1 MALNTNFNVNPY
13 YDDYDEDKL
22 FLRML
27 FKPGYA
33 VQAREL
39 TQLQTILQNQ
49 TSRFGNHV
57 FVNGSLVSGGQTVV
71 QTANYLNVSS
81 SYAETTVNIN
91 EFEGKT
97 IVDNATNP
105 TKRAEVVKVYDENTT
120 TNEPKTIYIK
130 QIYGNPFTDSETI
143 QTLETN
149 PVYANISTSA
159 TGTAQLFSVNE
170 GIFYYEGFFIK
181 NLPQTVALSKYT
193 ANTANVRVGFEVGEV
208 IVEPASDT
216 SLLDPAQT
224 ASNYQA
230 PGSDRYKIV
239 LTLSTRTLDST
250 DATAFIEISQIQKGT
265 LTKEAKYPLYSVL
278 ENTLARRTYDESG
291 NYTTQ
296 PFTISLETSANNSA
310 YANVIL
316 SPGKAYI
323 YGYETETISP
333 TVITYEKPRTTVSVT
348 NKRVSADYGGFVYAN
363 TMHGTPPIGGTS
375 LVNLHCVSNSNIE
388 RTDTAK
394 IANTKIGTARI
405 KSIAYETSTNS
416 ANANTYIYR
425 TYLFD
430 VNVSDVITGYVNNTI
445 NVTTIQIANSLANW
459 FSNVNNAYAGARF
472 KISSGPGSSEAPK
485 TIINY
490 DGANQTVTLS
500 DPFITAPVAANSGA
514 AANASTSAWTIDF
527 DFTDAKSMVVNAAT
541 PTNRPVFA
549 TNIDERSKDA
559 STEFGDIVLTDAQ
572 LEPIVFPI
580 GEQYIANNTIA
591 DFVYS
596 YRKQY
601 SELTFGAPS
610 GGSASVSITPG
621 SGETLSASGSSTEAD
636 NYFVVVTDPTGSI
649 GYFAGQV
656 LNTSSFSV
664 DTGAN
669 TLTVTGLTGSGFKA
683 NLIAT
688 IDVVNSSQKNKT
700 LVSAAQ
706 NVAVATGTTINDVF
720 GNGAVVLFSTIGQ
733 VHIAANTVVKTPGTS
748 QQLFIS
754 DVVRI
759 NSVFDFGNTSITT
772 ANLATAVNVTP
783 RYILDTGQ
791 RDSFY
796 DHASIRLKS
805 NNTPPTG
812 NLLVRFDHYT
822 SSGDGYFTVT
832 SYPNYSDIP
841 VYTSTN
847 QNQFNLRDCL
857 DFRPVRLAATTTA
870 RANAITFSS
879 SGNIP
884 AVGSNIDLDYEYYL
898 PRIDKVILN
907 RNKVF
912 EVIQGKP
919 NSNPVAPI
927 DKTDSMTLY
936 TLYSPA
942 YVSDTAEISVVYN
955 DNRRY
960 TMRDIGSIEKRV
972 ENLEYYSS
980 LTLLEQ
986 DTLNK
991 QDLTTRD
998 GAGLERFKNGI
1009 ITDAFKGHAIADVT
1023 KTDYNASI
1031 DIGENELR
1039 PSFNI
1044 SNHLLSFDGATSSGH
1059 KRKGPNITIG
1069 STEVQFIDQP
1079 KASKSINVNPFNV
1092 INFLGRIELDPKS
1105 DTWIDIER
1113 KPDVLVNIGG
1123 DKDAWEELIDRV
1135 GGATQVEWDS
1145 WKTVSYGKKKTS
1157 TTKTY
1162 ERTGG
1167 GAGGNQLAIIEN
1179 RTTSQSKRQ
1188 TRSGVSTTLSVE
1200 TITRSIGDRVVDVSI
1215 IPYMRNRNVLFTGSN
1230 FKPESTLYSFFDSTN
1245 VSQYVARANRIL
1257 LSENN
1262 LLYRTEIGNAEIANI
1277 YNNLTSTVNGTC
1289 AVVKTSNDSVFIVS
1303 VNAITP
1309 FDVANANL
1317 IGTSTST
1324 SVRIR
1329 GYEHNSGNANAAT
1342 ASTITLRLDASGA
1355 NNENLY
1361 ANTVNSNTIYIV
1373 SGTGAGQERTM
1384 NAYNAITRTANVSV
1398 NWTTTPDST
1407 SIYSIGNPRT
1417 TLAGDVAGVFFIP
1430 TGIFRVGEKRFRL
1443 IDNQS
1448 GDLGSSATNGD
1459 ASFFAQGLLQT
1470 KEETIISATVPQI
1483 ERVAVQDERVVTS
1496 STTTKVVVGYVDPL
1510 AQTFLVSPV
1519 IHNQGVYLEKIRVC
1533 FETKD
1538 DDVPVTLQLR
1548 PAVNGYPSSAV
1559 VYPFSTVT
1567 LTPDKVKLTSS
1578 PDFDDA
1584 SKYTDFVFDSPVYMQ
1599 PGEHSFVLI
1608 ANSNKY
1614 NVWIAEKGSKDV
1626 KSQTLISEQ
1635 PYGGSL
1641 FLSQNGSTW
1650 VADQNAD
1657 MMFRMYRSQFDS
1669 TATAYFN
1676 VNKPSANVPYDLV
1689 FMSTSDVALG
1699 NTSIAYSFNS
1709 EKSTGG
1715 MAGYQSIV
1723 PLENYEMTDG
1733 SGRRVLNPT
1742 TGNNTF
1748 IVRATMST
1756 TNPDISPLIDS
1767 SRMDIIVVENLIND
1781 MPLTNDTIITANTG
1795 GSMQDGIY
1803 NLNITGGNGSGA
1815 TVYANVVGNQISRT
1829 WVVNGGSGYTTTPTV
1844 NLFASTAV
1852 SASGYVGAMCVGAL
1866 ANGASII
1873 INGED
1878 AKSGGNGK
1886 ARYMTRSVTLA
1897 DGFESGDLRIYLTAY
1912 RPPGTSIYVYYK
1924 ILSASDPDQFD
1935 DKNYQL
1941 MTELTGTNNFASTN
1955 TFDYRELTFAPGI
1968 NNRANNSVTY
1978 ASGSSSFDRF
1988 KTFAI
1993 KVVMA
1998 GTDTT
2003 DVPKVRDFR
2012 AIALPRG

>member
-39 TQLQTILQNQ
+39 TQLQTILQKQ
-49 TSRFGNHV
+49 TERFGNHV
-57 FVNGSLVSGGQTVV
+57 FVNGSLVSGGQTVI
-71 QTANYLNVSS
+71 QTATYLNVAS
-81 SYAETTVNIN
+81 SYAGTTVDVT

-97 IVDNATNP
+97 IVDNAANP
-105 TKRAEVVKVYDENTT
+105 TKRAEIIKVTDENTT
-120 TNEPKTIYIK
+120 TNEPKTFFIK
-130 QIYGNPFTDSETI
+130 QFYGEPFTDSETI

-149 PVYANISTSA
+149 PVFANIASSG
-159 TGTAQLFSVNE
+159 TGSSQMFSVNE

-181 NLPQTVALSKYT
+181 NAAQTVALSKYT

-208 IVEPASDT
+208 IVEPTSDT

-250 DATAFIEISQIQKGT
+250 DATEFIEIAQMQKGT

-278 ENTLARRTYDESG
+278 ENTLARRTFDESG
-291 NYTTQ
+291 NYTVR
-296 PFTISLETSANNSA
+296 PFTLSLETSANNSA

-333 TVITYEKPRTTVSVT
+333 TVLTYEKPRTTVSVS

-363 TMHGTPPIGGTS
+363 TVHGTPPIGGTS
-375 LVNLHCVSNSNIE
+375 LVDLHCVSNASIE
-388 RTDTAK
+388 RATADK
-394 IANTKIGTARI
+394 IANTKIGNARI
-405 KSIAYETSTNS
+405 KSIAFETATNT

-430 VNVSDVITGYVNNTI
+430 VNVNDVVTGQVNNTI

-472 KISSGPGSSEAPK
+472 RISSGPGSNEAPK

-490 DGANQTVTLS
+490 DGTNQTVTLS
-500 DPFITAPVAANSGA
+500 EPFITAPVAANSGV
-514 AANASTSAWTIDF
+514 AANASTSAWSIDF
-527 DFTDAKSMVVNAAT
+527 DFNDTKSMVVNAVT
-541 PTNRPVFA
+541 PTDRPVFA
-549 TNIDERSKDA
+549 ANIDERSKDI
-559 STEFGDIVLTDAQ
+559 STPLGDIVITDSQ
-572 LEPIVFPI
+572 LEPIIFPI
-580 GEQYIANNTIA
+580 GEEYIANNTIA

-596 YRKQY
+596 YKKQY
-601 SELTFGAPS
+601 SELTFGAPA
-610 GGSASVSITPG
+610 GGSASASITPG
-621 SGETLSASGSSTEAD
+621 AGESLSGAGSSTEAD
-636 NYFVVVTDPTGSI
+636 NYTVVVTDPTGSI

-656 LNTSSFSV
+656 LNVNSFSV

-669 TLTVTGLTGSGFKA
+669 TITVNGLTGSGFKA

-688 IDVVNSSQKNKT
+688 IDVTNSSQKNKT

-706 NVAVATGTTINDVF
+706 NVATSTGTTINDVF

-733 VHIAANTVVKTPGTS
+733 AHIAANTVVKTPGAA
-748 QQLFIS
+748 QQLFVS

-759 NSVFDFGNTSITT
+759 NSIFDFGNTTITT
-772 ANLATAVNVTP
+772 ANLATAVNVTS
-783 RYILDTGQ
+783 RYTLDTGQ

-805 NNTPPTG
+805 NNTSPTG

-822 SSGDGYFTVT
+822 SSGDGYFTVS
-832 SYPNYSDIP
+832 SYPDYSDIP

-847 QNQFNLRDCL
+847 QNQFNLRDCM
-857 DFRPVRLAATTTA
+857 DFRPVRLAATTPA
-870 RANAITFSS
+870 RANGITFSS

-884 AVGSNIDLDYEYYL
+884 VAGSNIDLDYEYFL
-898 PRIDKVILN
+898 PRVDKVILN
-907 RNKVF
+907 KNKTF

-919 NSNPVAPI
+919 DLYPVPPK

-936 TLYSPA
+936 TLVSPA
-942 YVSDTAEISVVYN
+942 FVSDTAEIAVVYN
-955 DNRRY
+955 DNKRY
-960 TMRDIGSIEKRV
+960 TMRDIGAIEKRV
-972 ENLEYYSS
+972 ENLEYYTS
-980 LTLLEQ
+980 LSMLEQ

-991 QDLTTRD
+991 QDLTIRD
-998 GAGLERFKNGI
+998 TTGLQRFKNGL
-1009 ITDAFKGHAIADVT
+1009 ITDSFRGHAIADVT

-1031 DIGENELR
+1031 AINEKELR

-1044 SNHLLSFDGATSSGH
+1044 SNHLLSFDGASSSGH
-1059 KRKGPNITIG
+1059 NRKGPNITIG
-1069 STEVQFIDQP
+1069 SSEVQFIDQP

-1092 INFLGRIELDPKS
+1092 INYLGRIELDPKS
-1105 DTWIDIER
+1105 DTWIDVD
-1113 KPDVLVNIGG
+1113 KKADVLVNIGG
-1123 DKDAWEELIDRV
+1123 DKDAWQEIIDRA
-1135 GGATQVEWDS
+1135 GGATQLEWDS
-1145 WKTVSYGKKKTS
+1145 WKNVSYGKTS
-1157 TTKTY
+1157 
-1162 ERTGG
+1162 
-1167 GAGGNQLAIIEN
+1167 
-1179 RTTSQSKRQ
+1179 
-1188 TRSGVSTTLSVE
+1188 VSTTREIGGTGGRRGDDPIYRVTKTSQDIGQSRTGLSTTISVG
-1200 TITRSIGDRVVDVSI
+1200 TITRSLGNRVVDVSI

-1230 FKPESTLYSFFDSTN
+1230 FKPESTMFSFFDSTN
-1245 VSQYVARANRIL
+1245 VSQYVARANRFL
-1257 LSENN
+1257 LNGNN
-1262 LLYRTEIGNAEIANI
+1262 LQYRTEMGNPESANI
-1277 YNNLTSTVNGTC
+1277 RNNLTSTVNGSC
-1289 AVVKTSNDSVFIVS
+1289 LVVKTSNDSIFVVS
-1303 VNAITP
+1303 VNAITA

-1324 SVRIR
+1324 SVRIK
-1329 GYEHNSGNANAAT
+1329 GYEHYSGNANAAT
-1342 ASTITLRLDASGA
+1342 ASSITLRIDASGA
-1355 NNENLY
+1355 NNQTLY
-1361 ANTVNSNTIYIV
+1361 ANTPNSNTIYIV
-1373 SGTGAGQERTM
+1373 SGTGAGQQRTM

-1398 NWTTTPDST
+1398 DWAITPDST

-1430 TGIFRVGEKRFRL
+1430 TGTFRVGEKRFRL

-1470 KEETIISATVPQI
+1470 KEDTIISATVPQI
-1483 ERVAVQDERVVTS
+1483 ERVAVQDERVITQT
-1496 STTTKVVVGYVDPL
+1496 TTTKVVVGYVDPL

-1519 IHNQGVYLEKIRVC
+1519 IHNQGVYLEKIRLC
-1533 FETKD
+1533 FEEKD

-1567 LTPDKVKLTSS
+1567 LTPDKVNLTSS

-1584 SKYTDFVFDSPVYMQ
+1584 TKYTDFVFDSPVYVQ

-1614 NVWIAEKGSKDV
+1614 KVWVAEKGSTDV

-1650 VADQNAD
+1650 VADNNID

-1676 VNKPSANVPYDLV
+1676 VNTPSANVPYDLV
-1689 FMSTSDVALG
+1689 FLSTSDVVLG

-1715 MAGYQSIV
+1715 MVGYESII
-1723 PLENYEMTDG
+1723 PLENYEMNDG

-1748 IVRATMST
+1748 IVKATMST

-1767 SRMDIIVVENLIND
+1767 SRLDIIAIENLIND
-1781 MPLTNDTIITANTG
+1781 MPLTNDSIILANTG
-1795 GSMQDGIY
+1795 SGMQNGIY
-1803 NLNITGGNGSGA
+1803 QLSISGGNGSGA
-1815 TVYANVVGNQISRT
+1815 TVYANVVGNEISRT
-1829 WVVNGGSGYTTTPTV
+1829 WVDNGGSGYTTTPTI
-1844 NLFASTAV
+1844 NLFASTAT
-1852 SASGYVGAMCVGAL
+1852 SAYGYAGAMCVGASS
-1866 ANGASII
+1866 NGASII

-1878 AKSGGNGK
+1878 AKLGGNGK
-1886 ARYMTRSVTLA
+1886 VRYMTRSVTLA
-1897 DGFESGDLRIYLTAY
+1897 DGFESGDLRVYLTAY
-1912 RPPGTSIYVYYK
+1912 RPPGTNIYVYYK
-1924 ILSASDPDQFD
+1924 VLSGSDPDQFD
-1935 DKNYQL
+1935 NKNYQL

-1968 NNRANNSVTY
+1968 NNQANNSVTY
-1978 ASGSSSFDRF
+1978 TSGSSSFDRF
-1988 KTFAI
+1988 KTFSI
-1993 KVVMA
+1993 KIVMS

-2003 DVPKVRDFR
+2003 DVPKIRDLR